1 MKIVKTFCNVID
13 TINRRLGVLFSF
25 LSLGILAVIVCEVF
39 LRRVFNMPQIWTQ
52 DMTIILF
59 ACYVILISAYGFL
72 EKSFVCVDVIFA
84 KLPKIAQYILHIVTY
99 LVYMVPFLFLI
110 LPKSLSFF
118 TKAFLTGEKMY
129 STWQPPV
136 WPMKLCLFIGLPL
149 LAIQGISEILK
160 QLIGLINALQARK
173 NPPLEQK
180 EAQV

>member
-1 MKIVKTFCNVID
+1 MNIVKTLCNVID

-52 DMTIILF
+52 DMTIIP
-59 ACYVILISAYGFL
+59 
-72 EKSFVCVDVIFA
+72 FVCVDVIFA

-136 WPMKLCLFIGLPL
+136 WPMKLCLFIGLLL
-149 LAIQGISEILK
+149 LAIPGLSEILK